1 MKLKEVLKASG
12 KSGKI
17 KIERKSVPIDKLDS
31 MLNYQRDIDMA
42 FVEEKS
48 RDDVFRESE
57 VSVVLVSVRPD
68 GSMKVCDG
76 QHTIAILKRRGY
88 TMVQC
93 ELRYGLTEQEENDW
107 FNIENTKRR
116 GQSRKRTLTAQ
127 INGTYENN
135 KDEQDFNN
143 CVKSLGFKLDIYGEE
158 SGNDFRIGCPAK
170 LLGIYKE
177 YISNEKKEEFIECL
191 DIVKSCFNGDPV
203 SLHWSFLRGMF
214 DFYETYLDK
223 FDRKRLIEVL
233 SRENIRD
240 IKKDAESDIRT
251 KKTSMK
257 YAKLFVEKYN
267 YKLPKKNQLKMSK
280 LDDQAG
286 DNLPNYVK
294 IPREIIYNKE
304 LGDKRVIIF
313 SYLCSRR
320 ALDDTVAFS
329 ISELCHWSYLKPN
342 YHDGKINHK
351 YLEMLESLS
360 HYDYFK
366 SYPDF
371 EKLAK
376 EKKNSTDYY
385 NIQINTEKFDIP
397 DNFGIIYFDELEKI
411 LNFKEELKG
420 VKIND
425 EEIDL
430 LRMSSAYILLFL
442 SYLRVNM
449 NRNPDKPLCCYRLY
463 QKITEDIGLS
473 ERYISRI
480 VEMLDVMDIIK
491 FQEGKRIRYKKQDDK
506 YGFLTTPKAFA
517 DYRHFV
523 KDENGN
529 QIIDYAYDYKIEI
542 QKQLDILEES
552 QKKMQKQI
560 VDIIVSQQTFYSK
573 GELLCQLQTK
583 NY

>member
-12 KSGKI
+12 KSGRI

-31 MLNYQRDIDMA
+31 MLNYQRDINMA

-48 RDDVFRESE
+48 QDDVFRESE

-135 KDEQDFNN
+135 KNEQDFNN
-143 CVKSLGFKLDIYGEE
+143 CVKSLGFKLDIYGEV

-177 YISNEKKEEFIECL
+177 YVMNEKKEEFIECL

-214 DFYETYLDK
+214 DFYETYLDE

-251 KKTSMK
+251 KKTSTK

-267 YKLPKKNQLKMSK
+267 YKLPKKKQLKMSK
-280 LDDQAG
+280 LDD
-286 DNLPNYVK
+286 
-294 IPREIIYNKE
+294 
-304 LGDKRVIIF
+304 
-313 SYLCSRR
+313 
-320 ALDDTVAFS
+320 
-329 ISELCHWSYLKPN
+329 
-342 YHDGKINHK
+342 
-351 YLEMLESLS
+351 
-360 HYDYFK
+360 
-366 SYPDF
+366 
-371 EKLAK
+371 
-376 EKKNSTDYY
+376 
-385 NIQINTEKFDIP
+385 
-397 DNFGIIYFDELEKI
+397 
-411 LNFKEELKG
+411 
-420 VKIND
+420 
-425 EEIDL
+425 
-430 LRMSSAYILLFL
+430 
-442 SYLRVNM
+442 
-449 NRNPDKPLCCYRLY
+449 
-463 QKITEDIGLS
+463 
-473 ERYISRI
+473 
-480 VEMLDVMDIIK
+480 
-491 FQEGKRIRYKKQDDK
+491 
-506 YGFLTTPKAFA
+506 
-517 DYRHFV
+517 
-523 KDENGN
+523 
-529 QIIDYAYDYKIEI
+529 
-542 QKQLDILEES
+542 
-552 QKKMQKQI
+552 
-560 VDIIVSQQTFYSK
+560 
-573 GELLCQLQTK
+573 
-583 NY
+583 

>member
-1 MKLKEVLKASG
+1 MKLKEVLKANG

-31 MLNYQRDIDMA
+31 MLNYQRDIDMV

-48 RDDVFRESE
+48 RDNVFRESE

-135 KDEQDFNN
+135 KNEQDFNN

-177 YISNEKKEEFIECL
+177 YIRNEKKEEFIECL

-214 DFYETYLDK
+214 DFYETYLDE

-251 KKTSMK
+251 KKTSTK

-267 YKLPKKNQLKMSK
+267 YKLPKKKQLKMSK
-280 LDDQAG
+280 LDD
-286 DNLPNYVK
+286 
-294 IPREIIYNKE
+294 
-304 LGDKRVIIF
+304 
-313 SYLCSRR
+313 
-320 ALDDTVAFS
+320 
-329 ISELCHWSYLKPN
+329 
-342 YHDGKINHK
+342 
-351 YLEMLESLS
+351 
-360 HYDYFK
+360 
-366 SYPDF
+366 
-371 EKLAK
+371 
-376 EKKNSTDYY
+376 
-385 NIQINTEKFDIP
+385 
-397 DNFGIIYFDELEKI
+397 
-411 LNFKEELKG
+411 
-420 VKIND
+420 
-425 EEIDL
+425 
-430 LRMSSAYILLFL
+430 
-442 SYLRVNM
+442 
-449 NRNPDKPLCCYRLY
+449 
-463 QKITEDIGLS
+463 
-473 ERYISRI
+473 
-480 VEMLDVMDIIK
+480 
-491 FQEGKRIRYKKQDDK
+491 
-506 YGFLTTPKAFA
+506 
-517 DYRHFV
+517 
-523 KDENGN
+523 
-529 QIIDYAYDYKIEI
+529 
-542 QKQLDILEES
+542 
-552 QKKMQKQI
+552 
-560 VDIIVSQQTFYSK
+560 
-573 GELLCQLQTK
+573 
-583 NY
+583 

>member
-1 MKLKEVLKASG
+1 MKLKEVLKVSG
-12 KSGKI
+12 KSGRI

-48 RDDVFRESE
+48 RDDIFRESE

-135 KDEQDFNN
+135 KNEQDFNN

-177 YISNEKKEEFIECL
+177 YVMNEKKEEFVECL

-214 DFYETYLDK
+214 DFYETYLDE
-223 FDRKRLIEVL
+223 FDRKRVIEVL

-251 KKTSMK
+251 KKTSIK

-267 YKLPKKNQLKMSK
+267 YKLPKKKQLRMSK
-280 LDDQAG
+280 LDD
-286 DNLPNYVK
+286 
-294 IPREIIYNKE
+294 
-304 LGDKRVIIF
+304 
-313 SYLCSRR
+313 
-320 ALDDTVAFS
+320 
-329 ISELCHWSYLKPN
+329 
-342 YHDGKINHK
+342 
-351 YLEMLESLS
+351 
-360 HYDYFK
+360 
-366 SYPDF
+366 
-371 EKLAK
+371 
-376 EKKNSTDYY
+376 
-385 NIQINTEKFDIP
+385 
-397 DNFGIIYFDELEKI
+397 
-411 LNFKEELKG
+411 
-420 VKIND
+420 
-425 EEIDL
+425 
-430 LRMSSAYILLFL
+430 
-442 SYLRVNM
+442 
-449 NRNPDKPLCCYRLY
+449 
-463 QKITEDIGLS
+463 
-473 ERYISRI
+473 
-480 VEMLDVMDIIK
+480 
-491 FQEGKRIRYKKQDDK
+491 
-506 YGFLTTPKAFA
+506 
-517 DYRHFV
+517 
-523 KDENGN
+523 
-529 QIIDYAYDYKIEI
+529 
-542 QKQLDILEES
+542 
-552 QKKMQKQI
+552 
-560 VDIIVSQQTFYSK
+560 
-573 GELLCQLQTK
+573 
-583 NY
+583 

>member
-158 SGNDFRIGCPAK
+158 SGNDFRIGCSAK

-214 DFYETYLDK
+214 DFYETYLDE

-267 YKLPKKNQLKMSK
+267 YKLHKKKQLKMSK
-280 LDDQAG
+280 LDD
-286 DNLPNYVK
+286 
-294 IPREIIYNKE
+294 
-304 LGDKRVIIF
+304 
-313 SYLCSRR
+313 
-320 ALDDTVAFS
+320 
-329 ISELCHWSYLKPN
+329 
-342 YHDGKINHK
+342 
-351 YLEMLESLS
+351 
-360 HYDYFK
+360 
-366 SYPDF
+366 
-371 EKLAK
+371 
-376 EKKNSTDYY
+376 
-385 NIQINTEKFDIP
+385 
-397 DNFGIIYFDELEKI
+397 
-411 LNFKEELKG
+411 
-420 VKIND
+420 
-425 EEIDL
+425 
-430 LRMSSAYILLFL
+430 
-442 SYLRVNM
+442 
-449 NRNPDKPLCCYRLY
+449 
-463 QKITEDIGLS
+463 
-473 ERYISRI
+473 
-480 VEMLDVMDIIK
+480 
-491 FQEGKRIRYKKQDDK
+491 
-506 YGFLTTPKAFA
+506 
-517 DYRHFV
+517 
-523 KDENGN
+523 
-529 QIIDYAYDYKIEI
+529 
-542 QKQLDILEES
+542 
-552 QKKMQKQI
+552 
-560 VDIIVSQQTFYSK
+560 
-573 GELLCQLQTK
+573 
-583 NY
+583 

>member
-1 MKLKEVLKASG
+1 MKLKEVLKTSG
-12 KSGKI
+12 KSGRI
-17 KIERKSVPIDKLDS
+17 KIEQKSVPIDKLDS

-267 YKLPKKNQLKMSK
+267 YKLPKKKQLKMSK

-286 DNLPNYVK
+286 EHLPNYVK

-320 ALDDTVAFS
+320 TLDDTVAFS
-329 ISELCHWSYLKPN
+329 ISELCHWSHLKPN

-351 YLEMLESLS
+351 YLEVLELLS

-480 VEMLDVMDIIK
+480 IKILEVMDIIK
-491 FQEGKRIRYKKQDDK
+491 YQEGKRIRYKKEEDK
-506 YGFLTTPKAFA
+506 YGFLTTPKVFA
-517 DYRHFV
+517 DYKRFT
-523 KDENGN
+523 KDEKGN
-529 QIIDYAYDYKIEI
+529 QILDISYDYRKEI
-542 QKQLDILEES
+542 QKQLEILEES
-552 QKKMQKQI
+552 QKRIQKYI
-560 VDIIVSQQTFYSK
+560 
-573 GELLCQLQTK
+573 LPPLQTSYK
-583 NY
+583 EL

>member
-57 VSVVLVSVRPD
+57 VSVVLVSVRQD

-76 QHTIAILKRRGY
+76 QHTISILKRRGY

-214 DFYETYLDK
+214 DFYETYLYK

-280 LDDQAG
+280 LDD
-286 DNLPNYVK
+286 
-294 IPREIIYNKE
+294 
-304 LGDKRVIIF
+304 
-313 SYLCSRR
+313 
-320 ALDDTVAFS
+320 
-329 ISELCHWSYLKPN
+329 
-342 YHDGKINHK
+342 
-351 YLEMLESLS
+351 
-360 HYDYFK
+360 
-366 SYPDF
+366 
-371 EKLAK
+371 
-376 EKKNSTDYY
+376 
-385 NIQINTEKFDIP
+385 
-397 DNFGIIYFDELEKI
+397 
-411 LNFKEELKG
+411 
-420 VKIND
+420 
-425 EEIDL
+425 
-430 LRMSSAYILLFL
+430 
-442 SYLRVNM
+442 
-449 NRNPDKPLCCYRLY
+449 
-463 QKITEDIGLS
+463 
-473 ERYISRI
+473 
-480 VEMLDVMDIIK
+480 
-491 FQEGKRIRYKKQDDK
+491 
-506 YGFLTTPKAFA
+506 
-517 DYRHFV
+517 
-523 KDENGN
+523 
-529 QIIDYAYDYKIEI
+529 
-542 QKQLDILEES
+542 
-552 QKKMQKQI
+552 
-560 VDIIVSQQTFYSK
+560 
-573 GELLCQLQTK
+573 
-583 NY
+583 